1 MPSNQTP
8 NYKLS
13 QWEKSDRI
21 QMEDF
26 NADNAKIDAALKAE
40 ANAHTAL
47 AAQVAKLGNCR
58 IWTGS
63 YTGNGICGLNKF
75 TTFTFPKKPLFA
87 VITHGS
93 GLMAWMLPWDGWF
106 VVPRVNG
113 HSLNHLKWSGSKA
126 SWCLSVSNVD
136 SSNAYEQLNDANITY
151 RVIAWIPMD
160 E

>member
-1 MPSNQTP
+1 
-8 NYKLS
+8 
-13 QWEKSDRI
+13 
-21 QMEDF
+21 MEDF